1 MEGRFVTLFNALP
14 AAGFRSPFTK
24 YLVYYDGP
32 VAEADLCGQGASDAT
47 GFGLAAMYVQACSGA
62 PVSVVAAHELLH
74 TLGAVPRGAPNRC
87 PDPNGAHTCDSMAD
101 LMHPFLDTSP
111 LDAKLLDPGR
121 DDYYGHSGTF
131 TDSQDSPWLVQLD
144 RQQPFTTTISGS
156 RWSDGRRARP
166 RLRADLHDHVERV
179 DASHPESCSPSRVEA
194 RSLGRRVHRRL
205 DLRCHGRPPASRC
218 RRSSLLSVFRLSVA
232 VSGRGAVRSSRAGIT
247 CRPRCS
253 AAFPSFA
260 PVGLDRDAGEGL
272 AVPLLERR
280 VPRNETHVHGPD
292 DCCDE
297 RSSCLFTRV
306 VPRLTSSRR
315 SGSVLRV
322 EAKHDVLVV
331 GAGCA
336 GMRAAIEAFDAGAD
350 VAMIS
355 KIHPVRSHSGAAE
368 GGINAAL
375 GNASEDDPEKHAFD
389 TVKGSDYLGDQD
401 AIEILCQEAPDDVY
415 QLEHWGAVFSRTPD
429 GRIAQRPFGAAGEP
443 RTAYAADITGH
454 VLIHVLYEQVMKRDI
469 KTYEEFFAWKLV
481 IDEDRCQGVISWD
494 LLDGGLKSIGAK
506 TVILATGG
514 AGRLYTGTTNAYAC
528 TGDGMTMA
536 LRAGVALK
544 DMEMM
549 QFHPT
554 TLAPT
559 GVLITE
565 GCRGEGAYLLNA
577 QSERFLIRYAPNA
590 MELASRDVIS
600 RAEQTEIDEGRGIDG
615 NVMLDLRHLG
625 AERILERLH
634 GTRELSM
641 TFAGVDPI
649 FEPIPVRPGAHYHMG
664 GVDTDVWGRTSL
676 EGLYAAGEVAC
687 VSVHGANRLGGN
699 ALMETIT
706 YGKRAGAHAAD
717 WALSNTTITVPPS
730 VEEDAERELKTLL
743 DRTDGERPWQI
754 RDELAETMHVNFGVF
769 RREEQMLAQGDLVQK
784 LRERYER
791 VVVEDKGDVFNTDL
805 TQALELGFL
814 LELAE
819 CMIVSG
825 LARKESRGAHA
836 RPYDYPDRDDESYL
850 KHTLVTWEDDAPK
863 LDWKPVTMTKWEPE
877 ERKY

>member
-1 MEGRFVTLFNALP
+1 
-14 AAGFRSPFTK
+14 
-24 YLVYYDGP
+24 
-32 VAEADLCGQGASDAT
+32 
-47 GFGLAAMYVQACSGA
+47 
-62 PVSVVAAHELLH
+62 
-74 TLGAVPRGAPNRC
+74 
-87 PDPNGAHTCDSMAD
+87 
-101 LMHPFLDTSP
+101 
-111 LDAKLLDPGR
+111 
-121 DDYYGHSGTF
+121 
-131 TDSQDSPWLVQLD
+131 
-144 RQQPFTTTISGS
+144 
-156 RWSDGRRARP
+156 
-166 RLRADLHDHVERV
+166 V
-179 DASHPESCSPSRVEA
+179 DAV
-194 RSLGRRVHRRL
+194 
-205 DLRCHGRPPASRC
+205 
-218 RRSSLLSVFRLSVA
+218 
-232 VSGRGAVRSSRAGIT
+232 
-247 CRPRCS
+247 
-253 AAFPSFA
+253 
-260 PVGLDRDAGEGL
+260 
-272 AVPLLERR
+272 
-280 VPRNETHVHGPD
+280 
-292 DCCDE
+292 
-297 RSSCLFTRV
+297 
-306 VPRLTSSRR
+306 
-315 SGSVLRV
+315 
-322 EAKHDVLVV
+322 HDVVVV

-375 GNASEDDPEKHAFD
+375 GNASEDDPEKHAYD

-469 KTYEEFFAWKLV
+469 RTYEEFFAWKLV
-481 IDEDRCQGVISWD
+481 VDDDRCQGVISWD
-494 LLDGGLKSIGAK
+494 LVNGGLTAIGAK

-528 TGDGMTMA
+528 TGDGMAMA

-565 GCRGEGAYLLNA
+565 GCRGEGAYLLNKDG
-577 QSERFLIRYAPNA
+577 ERFLVRYAPNA

-600 RAEQTEIDEGRGIDG
+600 RAEQTEIDQGRGIDG
-615 NVMLDLRHLG
+615 NVLLDLRHLG
-625 AERILERLH
+625 AEKIVERLH

-649 FEPIPVRPGAHYHMG
+649 YEPIPVRPGAHYHMG
-664 GVDTDVWGRTSL
+664 GVDTDVWGQTAL

-706 YGKRAGAHAAD
+706 YGKRVGRHASE
-717 WALSNTTITVPPS
+717 WAFSHTTVDVPAS
-730 VEEDAERELKTLL
+730 VEADAERELKQIL
-743 DRTDGERPWQI
+743 DRSEGERPWQI
-754 RDELAETMHVNFGVF
+754 RDELAETMHHNFGVF
-769 RREEQMLAQGDLVQK
+769 RREDQMTQQGEIVLG
-784 LRERYER
+784 LRERYES
-791 VVVEDKGDVFNTDL
+791 VVVEDKGDVFNSDL
-805 TQALELGFL
+805 TQALELGYL

-819 CMIVSG
+819 CMVVSG

-836 RPYDYPDRDDESYL
+836 RPHDFPDRDDENYL
-850 KHTLVTWEDDAPK
+850 RHTVVSWEDDAPR
-863 LDWKPVTMTKWEPE
+863 LDWKPVTITKWQPE

>member
-1 MEGRFVTLFNALP
+1 MEV
-14 AAGFRSPFTK
+14 
-24 YLVYYDGP
+24 
-32 VAEADLCGQGASDAT
+32 
-47 GFGLAAMYVQACSGA
+47 M
-62 PVSVVAAHELLH
+62 
-74 TLGAVPRGAPNRC
+74 
-87 PDPNGAHTCDSMAD
+87 
-101 LMHPFLDTSP
+101 
-111 LDAKLLDPGR
+111 
-121 DDYYGHSGTF
+121 
-131 TDSQDSPWLVQLD
+131 
-144 RQQPFTTTISGS
+144 
-156 RWSDGRRARP
+156 
-166 RLRADLHDHVERV
+166 
-179 DASHPESCSPSRVEA
+179 
-194 RSLGRRVHRRL
+194 
-205 DLRCHGRPPASRC
+205 
-218 RRSSLLSVFRLSVA
+218 
-232 VSGRGAVRSSRAGIT
+232 
-247 CRPRCS
+247 
-253 AAFPSFA
+253 
-260 PVGLDRDAGEGL
+260 
-272 AVPLLERR
+272 
-280 VPRNETHVHGPD
+280 
-292 DCCDE
+292 
-297 RSSCLFTRV
+297 
-306 VPRLTSSRR
+306 
-315 SGSVLRV
+315 
-322 EAKHDVLVV
+322 HDVVVV

-350 VAMIS
+350 VAMLT

-375 GNASEDDPEKHAFD
+375 GNASEDDPVKHAYD

-401 AIEILCQEAPDDVY
+401 AIEVLCDEAPGDVY
-415 QLEHWGAVFSRTPD
+415 QLENWGAVFSRTPD

-469 KTYEEFFAWKLV
+469 RTYEEFFAWKLV
-481 IDEDRCQGVISWD
+481 LEDGRCQGVIAWD
-494 LLDGGLKSIGAK
+494 LVHGGLKSIGSK

-528 TGDGMTMA
+528 TGDGMALA
-536 LRAGVALK
+536 LRAGVPLK

-565 GCRGEGAYLLNA
+565 GCRGEGAYLLNKDA
-577 QSERFLIRYAPNA
+577 ERFLVRYAPNA
-590 MELASRDVIS
+590 LELASRDVIS
-600 RAEQTEIDEGRGIDG
+600 RAEQVEIDEGRGVDG
-615 NVMLDLRHLG
+615 NVLLDLRHLG
-625 AERILERLH
+625 AEKILERLH

-649 FEPIPVRPGAHYHMG
+649 YEPIPVRPGAHYHMG
-664 GVDTDVWGRTSL
+664 GVDTDVLGQTNV

-706 YGKRAGAHAAD
+706 YGKRVGREAAE
-717 WALSNTTITVPPS
+717 WSLTHTTVDIPAS
-730 VEEDAERELKTLL
+730 VEADADSELQTLL
-743 DRTDGERPWQI
+743 DRSDGERPWRI
-754 RDELAETMHVNFGVF
+754 RDELASTMHENFGVF
-769 RREEQMLAQGDLVQK
+769 RREDEMLEQGEIVRG

-819 CMIVSG
+819 CMVVCG

-836 RPYDYPDRDDESYL
+836 RPYDYPDRDDENFL
-850 KHTLVTWEDDAPK
+850 RHTLVTWEDDAPA
-863 LDWKPVTMTKWEPE
+863 LDWRPVTITKWQPE

>member
-1 MEGRFVTLFNALP
+1 
-14 AAGFRSPFTK
+14 
-24 YLVYYDGP
+24 
-32 VAEADLCGQGASDAT
+32 
-47 GFGLAAMYVQACSGA
+47 
-62 PVSVVAAHELLH
+62 
-74 TLGAVPRGAPNRC
+74 
-87 PDPNGAHTCDSMAD
+87 
-101 LMHPFLDTSP
+101 
-111 LDAKLLDPGR
+111 
-121 DDYYGHSGTF
+121 
-131 TDSQDSPWLVQLD
+131 
-144 RQQPFTTTISGS
+144 
-156 RWSDGRRARP
+156 
-166 RLRADLHDHVERV
+166 
-179 DASHPESCSPSRVEA
+179 
-194 RSLGRRVHRRL
+194 
-205 DLRCHGRPPASRC
+205 
-218 RRSSLLSVFRLSVA
+218 
-232 VSGRGAVRSSRAGIT
+232 
-247 CRPRCS
+247 
-253 AAFPSFA
+253 
-260 PVGLDRDAGEGL
+260 
-272 AVPLLERR
+272 
-280 VPRNETHVHGPD
+280 
-292 DCCDE
+292 
-297 RSSCLFTRV
+297 
-306 VPRLTSSRR
+306 
-315 SGSVLRV
+315 V

-331 GAGCA
+331 GAGLA

-350 VAMIS
+350 VAMLS

-415 QLEHWGAVFSRTPD
+415 RLEHWGAVFSRTAD

-481 IDEDRCQGVISWD
+481 VDDDRCQGVIAWD

-514 AGRLYTGTTNAYAC
+514 AGRLYAGTTNAYAC

-536 LRAGVALK
+536 LRVGVALK

-554 TLAPT
+554 TIAPT

-565 GCRGEGAYLLNA
+565 GCRGEGAYLLNSQA
-577 QSERFLIRYAPNA
+577 ERFLVRYAPNA

-600 RAEQTEIDEGRGIDG
+600 RAEQTEIDEGRGVDG
-615 NVMLDLRHLG
+615 NVFLDLRHLG
-625 AERILERLH
+625 AERIIERLH

-641 TFAGVDPI
+641 TFMGVDPI

-664 GVDTDVWGRTSL
+664 GVDTDVWGRTTL
-676 EGLYAAGEVAC
+676 DGLYGAGEMAC

-730 VEEDAERELKTLL
+730 VERDAERELRTLL
-743 DRTDGERPWQI
+743 DRTEGERPWQI

-769 RREEQMLAQGDLVQK
+769 RREEQMLAQGDIVHRLA
-784 LRERYER
+784 ERYER
-791 VVVEDKGDVFNTDL
+791 VVVEDKGDVFNSDL

-836 RPYDYPDRDDESYL
+836 RPYDYPNRDDENFL
-850 KHTLVTWEDDAPK
+850 RHTVVTWEDDAPK
-863 LDWKPVTMTKWEPE
+863 LDWKPVTMTKWQPE